1 MKDLLS
7 RFGLTEKE
15 AKAFLE
21 LIALGASP
29 VAEWAKQAQI
39 NRSSMYVILEKL
51 QKDGLVTTFTSNGVS
66 HVQAIPIVELKA
78 LINDKEDFLAET
90 KSQFEKLLPELQK
103 LEKNNGVTPKVK
115 FYEGKKRVE
124 TMYEEVLKENSFCAF
139 FNPQR
144 IKTYMPEYFDK
155 IPQNL
160 RQNGGVAKELLIPCK
175 EASEYIEKYLSPKH
189 QIKLLGSKVDFSS
202 DTIIT
207 NQKIYLVGYSKD
219 DVVGTEIWN
228 EELAQTQATLFD
240 LIWSTIKPA

>member
-1 MKDLLS
+1 MKELLI

-15 AKAFLE
+15 VSAFLE
-21 LIALGASP
+21 IVSLGASP
-29 VAEWAKQAQI
+29 VAKWAKYAQI

-51 QKDGLVTTFTSNGVS
+51 LKDGLVTTFTSDGVL
-66 HVQAIPIVELKA
+66 HVQSIPIVELRA
-78 LINDKEDFLAET
+78 LINDKEDYLNET
-90 KSQFEKLLPELQK
+90 KTQFEKLLPELQK

-124 TMYEEVLKENSFCAF
+124 MMYEEVLKENSFCAF

-144 IKTYMPEYFDK
+144 VKIYMPEYFDK
-155 IPQNL
+155 IPVTLQKN
-160 RQNGGVAKELLIPCK
+160 NGSAKELLIPCK
-175 EASEYIEKYLSPKH
+175 EADEYIEKYLSPKH

-228 EELAQTQATLFD
+228 EELAKTQMAIFD
-240 LIWSTIKPA
+240 LIWKKD

>member
-1 MKDLLS
+1 MKEFLI
-7 RFGLTEKE
+7 RFGLTDKE

-21 LIALGASP
+21 LVKLGASP
-29 VAEWAKQAQI
+29 VTKWAKQAQI

-51 QKDGLVTTFTSNGVS
+51 LKDGLVTTFISNGVQ
-66 HVQAIPIVELKA
+66 HAQAIPTVELKA
-78 LINDKEDFLAET
+78 LINDKEDFLLET
-90 KSQFEKLLPELQK
+90 KSQFERLLPDFQK
-103 LEKNNGVTPKVK
+103 LEKNNGIIPKVK

-124 TMYEEVLKENSFCAF
+124 MMYEEVLKENSFCAF

-144 IKTYMPEYFDK
+144 VKIYMPEYFDK
-155 IPQNL
+155 IPLTL
-160 RQNGGVAKELLIPCK
+160 RQNGGAAKELLIPCK

-228 EELAQTQATLFD
+228 EELAKTQTTLFD
-240 LIWSTIKPA
+240 LIWATSKK